1 MAFWDYL
8 DDIGTVG
15 GFLLGGPA
23 GAAIG
28 RTAGGLFGGESEG
41 VGGMLKNAAQGFG
54 MGALGSAIP
63 GVSDLSGTL
72 GGVAAPTVP
81 TPAVTGSSIRPPG
94 GGVPAITAPGAQ
106 GNITVPPMTAPTPA
120 APAQAGGGI
129 GATLRNLAGDVGGFI
144 KENPMLVG
152 GGLQAFSAYQAAQLA
167 EEERKREQRRREAQS
182 SIALPMLM
190 SRLRGAT

>member
-1 MAFWDYL
+1 MV
-8 DDIGTVG
+8 VG
-15 GFLLGGPA
+15 GIGGSFIPGVGTALGAGLGRTLGGLA
-23 GAAIG
+23 S
-28 RTAGGLFGGESEG
+28 GESEG
-41 VGGMLKNAAQGFG
+41 VGGALRNAAIGY
-54 MGALGSAIP
+54 GAGAAGSQLP
-63 GVSDLSGTL
+63 GIRDL

-81 TPAVTGSSIRPPG
+81 TPAVTGSSIRPPS
-94 GGVPAITAPGAQ
+94 GGVPAIGAPGAQ

-190 SRLRGAT
+190 SRLRGAEAR